1 MAKKNNKKKHI
12 SPLQMLLQRAK
23 NNNVVNPI
31 IVNTKRHRDSQGNH
45 PHIIIEDI
53 GDKHVSVGLST
64 QSKKGK
70 SKKAGNNYSLDIN
83 PLEHDT
89 RHSYMRRQGTVDG
102 KRNYM
107 QPELGV
113 MSEKDYEQAKHYA
126 DKAKA
131 KYLNINKKNSN
142 TSPKTHTSNKTDSN
156 N

>member
-1 MAKKNNKKKHI
+1 
-12 SPLQMLLQRAK
+12 
-23 NNNVVNPI
+23 
-31 IVNTKRHRDSQGNH
+31 
-45 PHIIIEDI
+45 
-53 GDKHVSVGLST
+53 
-64 QSKKGK
+64 
-70 SKKAGNNYSLDIN
+70 
-83 PLEHDT
+83 
-89 RHSYMRRQGTVDG
+89 MRRQGTVDG